1 MWSSG
6 FWNDT
11 IHLFLIIINIYN
23 IMHNDVGPGLSFLI
37 YRNFCNCSKSR
48 RKCIL
53 ILEFFKTII
62 LDLFKKCK
70 NTWICLTM
78 KKTGKMH
85 IIATYISCVC
95 KGIESKGD
103 WFVTFLEISQPPE
116 AFAYLFKKNIV
127 IKKKFQNRPKD
138 CKLRI

>member
-6 FWNDT
+6 FWIDT
-11 IHLFLIIINIYN
+11 IYLFLIIINIYN

-48 RKCIL
+48 RNCIL

-103 WFVTFLEISQPPE
+103 WFETFFRNQPPTWGHCV
-116 AFAYLFKKNIV
+116 FTLKYYCNQKKI
-127 IKKKFQNRPKD
+127 QNRP
-138 CKLRI
+138 